1 MAGINQ
7 TSEQYYSDSD
17 NHGNYQYTTLQDI
30 INTFILRYVGEDKLI
45 HRVKRY
51 DVVGHAKRGLQE
63 LNYDALK
70 EIKVLELEVGDD
82 LRFILPQDY
91 VNYVRISTVDKM
103 GNFRPMIE
111 STRTAIAKAYL
122 QDHEY
127 NILFDESG
135 NALEG
140 SSVSEENAMN
150 VSVQQVNYT
159 KIGFEEEHRGGQRP
173 KFNLNAENANVNG
186 SFVISKRDGYIRFSS
201 NLPNRLVVLEYVSD
215 GLEYADP
222 KDIKVHK
229 LAENALYMWIRYQ
242 ILSNKRNQP
251 EYIVRRSEKD
261 YNREYQKAKLRL
273 SNYKLGQLVQRM
285 RGRSNWI
292 K

>member
-7 TSEQYYSDSD
+7 TAEQYYSDND
-17 NHGNYQYTTLQDI
+17 NLGNYQYTTLEDV
-30 INTFILRYVGEDKLI
+30 INTFQLRYVGDDKLI
-45 HRVKRY
+45 HKVRRY

-70 EIKVLELEVGDD
+70 EIRMIELEIGDD
-82 LRFILPQDY
+82 LRLKLPQDY

-111 STRTAIAKAYL
+111 STRTGIVKAYL

-127 NILFDESG
+127 NILFDEDG
-135 NALEG
+135 NALQG
-140 SSVSEENAMN
+140 SSITEENAMN
-150 VSVQQVNYT
+150 VSQQYINYT
-159 KIGFEEEHRGGQRP
+159 RIGYEEDNSSNRRP
-173 KFNLNAENANVNG
+173 QFNLDTSKANVNG
-186 SFVISKRDGYIRFSS
+186 DFVISKREGYIRFSS
-201 NLPNRLVVLEYVSD
+201 DIPSRIVVLEYISD

-222 KDIKVHK
+222 KDIKIHK
-229 LAENALYMWIRYQ
+229 LAENALYMWIRWQ

-261 YNREYQKAKLRL
+261 WNREYQKAKLRL
-273 SNYKLGQLVQRM
+273 SNYKLHQLVQRM
-285 RGRSNWI
+285 RGRNNWI

>member
-7 TSEQYYSDSD
+7 TAEQYYSDND
-17 NHGNYQYTTLQDI
+17 NLGNYQYTTLEDV
-30 INTFILRYVGEDKLI
+30 INTFQLRYVGDDKLI
-45 HRVKRY
+45 HKVRRY

-70 EIKVLELEVGDD
+70 EIRMIELEIGDD
-82 LRFILPQDY
+82 LRLKLPQDY

-111 STRTAIAKAYL
+111 STRTGIVKAYL

-127 NILFDESG
+127 NILFDEDG

-140 SSVSEENAMN
+140 SSVTEENAMN
-150 VSVQQVNYT
+150 VSQQYVNYT
-159 KIGFEEEHRGGQRP
+159 RIGYEEDNSSNRRP
-173 KFNLNAENANVNG
+173 QFNLDASKANVNG
-186 SFVISKRDGYIRFSS
+186 DFVVSKREGYIRFSS
-201 NLPNRLVVLEYVSD
+201 DIPSRIVVLEYISD

-222 KDIKVHK
+222 KDIKIHK
-229 LAENALYMWIRYQ
+229 LAENALYMWIRWQ

-261 YNREYQKAKLRL
+261 WNREYQKAKLRL
-273 SNYKLGQLVQRM
+273 SNYKLHQLVQRM
-285 RGRSNWI
+285 RGRNNWI

>member
-7 TSEQYYSDSD
+7 TAEQYYSDDS
-17 NHGNYQYTTLQDI
+17 NFGGYQYTTLKDI
-30 INTFILRYVGEDKLI
+30 IDTFNLRYVGDDKLI

-51 DVVGHAKRGLQE
+51 DIVGHAKRGLQE

-70 EIKVLELEVGDD
+70 EIKMIEVEIGDD
-82 LRFILPQDY
+82 YRLTLPQDY

-111 STRTAIAKAYL
+111 STRTGIVKAYL

-127 NILFDESG
+127 NILFDEDG

-140 SSVSEENAMN
+140 SSITEENSQN
-150 VSVQQVNYT
+150 VSIQNQNYRR
-159 KIGFEEEHRGGQRP
+159 IGYEEDNAINRRP
-173 KFNLNAENANVNG
+173 QFNLDASKANVNG
-186 SFVISKRDGYIRFSS
+186 DFVISKREGYIRFGSS
-201 NLPNRLVVLEYVSD
+201 LPSRIVVLEYVSD

-222 KDIKVHK
+222 SEIKIHK
-229 LAENALYMWIRYQ
+229 LAENALYMWIRWQ
-242 ILSNKRNQP
+242 ILSNKRNTQ
-251 EYIVRRSEKD
+251 EYVVRRSEKD
-261 YNREYQKAKLRL
+261 WNREYQKAKLRL
-273 SNYKLGQLVQRM
+273 SNYKLHQLVQRM